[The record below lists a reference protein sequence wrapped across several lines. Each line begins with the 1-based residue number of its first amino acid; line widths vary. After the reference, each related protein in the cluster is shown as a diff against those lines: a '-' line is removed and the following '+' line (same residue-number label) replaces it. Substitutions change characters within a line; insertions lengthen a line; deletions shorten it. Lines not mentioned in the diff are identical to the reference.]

1 MAAALIQSK
10 IDGKEIGD
18 LLLQVQDE
26 LKSLRNMIAKDGQN
40 VDIKQ
45 LQNNIKKAEDDI
57 KVENVDL
64 LRKSIRIILCGKEF
78 FMVSKT
84 ELRVLKSFKLKADKI
99 VF

>member
-40 VDIKQ
+40 VDIKL

-57 KVENVDL
+57 KVEKFDL
-64 LRKSIRIILCGKEF
+64 LRKVIKIILCGKEF
-78 FMVSKT
+78 FG
-84 ELRVLKSFKLKADKI
+84 
-99 VF
+99 

>member
-57 KVENVDL
+57 KVENFDL
-64 LRKSIRIILCGKEF
+64 LRKAIKIILCGKEF

-84 ELRVLKSFKLKADKI
+84 ELRVLKSFKLES
-99 VF
+99 

>member
-40 VDIKQ
+40 VDIKL

-57 KVENVDL
+57 KVE
-64 LRKSIRIILCGKEF
+64 K
-78 FMVSKT
+78 FM
-84 ELRVLKSFKLKADKI
+84 
-99 VF
+99 

>member
-40 VDIKQ
+40 VDIKL

-57 KVENVDL
+57 KVE
-64 LRKSIRIILCGKEF
+64 KFEIEF
-78 FMVSKT
+78 FMASKT
-84 ELRVLKSFKLKADKI
+84 E
-99 VF
+99 